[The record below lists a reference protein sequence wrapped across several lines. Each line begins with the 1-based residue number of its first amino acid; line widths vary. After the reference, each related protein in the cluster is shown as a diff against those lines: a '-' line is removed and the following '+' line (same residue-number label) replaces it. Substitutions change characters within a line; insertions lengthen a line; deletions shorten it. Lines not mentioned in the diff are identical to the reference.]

1 MRRKAFCSRGDLIS
15 IAIFTVLC
23 IGMWFVDLTPPHP
36 QSEGTKERGRVLTV
50 DNSRIMQLGLLQSG
64 PQILTVEILSGPFAG
79 EVFPAANELRAQKE
93 LDKIFEVGDIALV
106 GVLHHAEPGKTML
119 NAQDHYR
126 LGWSA
131 VLFGLFAVFLVL
143 FGRITGFKALLSFV
157 FSCLVV
163 WKLLVPLCLVGYS
176 ALWLTIGC
184 VTILTAVILFLIAGW
199 SRKFAAAFAGSILG
213 VLAGCAMAAIFT
225 ALFKINGAVMPYSQ
239 ALLYSGYEYLSLSDI
254 YIGAIIL
261 GSSGAVTDLGMDV
274 AVGIEEVSLHNP
286 ELSSRE
292 LMASGMRIGRSVV
305 GTMTTT
311 LLMAY
316 AGGYLTLMMTFAAQ
330 GTEPIDFINN
340 PHVASEMVK
349 TMVGSFALIL
359 VAPFTAFAGG
369 IIFGRKPKGNGAQ
382 PQPPPK
388 EGASPSL
395 QTSNPTG

>member
-1 MRRKAFCSRGDLIS
+1 MRLKTFCSRADLIT
-15 IAIFTVLC
+15 IAVFTLFCV
-23 IGMWFVDLTPPHP
+23 GMWFVDLGPTHP
-36 QSEGTKERGRVLTV
+36 APEGTKERARVLTV
-50 DNSRIMQLGLLQSG
+50 DNSLLMQHGLLCAGTQT
-64 PQILTVEILSGPFAG
+64 LTVEILSGRFAG
-79 EVFPAANELRAQKE
+79 QEFPASNEVRAQME

-106 GVLHHAEPGKTML
+106 GVLNHAEPGKTML

-131 VLFGLFAVFLVL
+131 VLFGLFALFLVL

-163 WKLLVPLCLVGYS
+163 WKVLVPLCLKGYS

-184 VTILTAVILFLIAGW
+184 VMILTAVILFLIAGW
-199 SRKFAAAFAGSILG
+199 SRKFLAAFSGSMLG
-213 VLAGCAMAAIFT
+213 VLSGCLLAAVFT
-225 ALFKINGAVMPYSQ
+225 SLFKINGAVMPYSQ
-239 ALLYSGYEYLSLSDI
+239 ALLYSGYEYLSLSEI

-261 GSSGAVTDLGMDV
+261 GCSGAVMDLGMDV
-274 AVGIEEVSLHNP
+274 AVGIEEVARHNP
-286 ELSSRE
+286 ELGSRK
-292 LMASGMRIGRSVV
+292 LMASGLRIGRSVV

-311 LLMAY
+311 LLLAY

-349 TMVGSFALIL
+349 TLVGSFALVL

-369 IIFGRKPKGNGAQ
+369 FIFGRRETKKA
-382 PQPPPK
+382 
-388 EGASPSL
+388 E
-395 QTSNPTG
+395 